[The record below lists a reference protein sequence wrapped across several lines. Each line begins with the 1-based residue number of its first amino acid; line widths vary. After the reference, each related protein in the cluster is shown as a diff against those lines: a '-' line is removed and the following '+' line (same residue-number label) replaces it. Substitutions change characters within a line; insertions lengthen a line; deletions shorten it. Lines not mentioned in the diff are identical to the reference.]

1 MGDEHHGVALPVELL
16 QHSQHLAAGVAV
28 QRAGGLV
35 GQNDRR
41 VTRQSTCNGDTL
53 LLAAGKLVGLV
64 LELIAQPYPL
74 KRGGRAALA
83 LSQGDAR
90 VHQRH
95 LHVFQQAELGQQ
107 VILLEDEAQHLVAD
121 LGQLVLVHLAHI
133 PAIEPIGARRGHV
146 QAADDVHAGGFARA
160 GLADDGHELAFV
172 DLHGDMVGSLDRRV
186 THLVILAH
194 VVKLNECTHYWPPP
208 GPPPPGAPPGP
219 PPISPPS
226 ITSCISP
233 ARVVVL

>member
-1 MGDEHHGVALPVELL
+1 MGVAVVNDTPILQPDDPLGLHRNGVVVGDEHHGVPLPVQLL
-16 QHSQHLAAGVAV
+16 QHPQHLAAGVAV

-95 LHVFQQAELGQQ
+95 FHVFQQAELGQQ

-121 LGQLVLVHLAHI
+121 LGQLVLVHLT
-133 PAIEPIGARRGHV
+133 RT
-146 QAADDVHAGGFARA
+146 
-160 GLADDGHELAFV
+160 GLADNGHELAFV
-172 DLHGDMVGSLDRRV
+172 DLHGDMVGRLDRRV

-226 ITSCISP
+226 ITSCTFP